1 MGIDYIIN
9 DNTECFHSMQ
19 FPASILC
26 IFNSQPISFFPYT
39 AFPLAVTYS
48 SLAAISIFPL
58 EHLPCLRCIGALNF
72 LLIMLQDS
80 ADTLG
85 ASDTNIVS
93 AFCSGSRPPP
103 SPSSFPSLAQAG
115 SWLNKLQ
122 LFASQLCTHAHSL
135 AQFSFVSLDFVIAF
149 GFAHCIWQKEEKVEK
164 QPNWDPDKKVSLA

>member
-1 MGIDYIIN
+1 MGNDYIIN
-9 DNTECFHSMQ
+9 DNTASFHSMQ
-19 FPASILC
+19 FPATALC
-26 IFNSQPISFFPYT
+26 IFNSQPISFFHST
-39 AFPLAVTYS
+39 LILLTVTYS

-58 EHLPCLRCIGALNF
+58 EHFPCLRCIGALNF

-85 ASDTNIVS
+85 TSDTNIVS
-93 AFCSGSRPPP
+93 AFCSA
-103 SPSSFPSLAQAG
+103 SPSSPHPCPALVLAG

-149 GFAHCIWQKEEKVEK
+149 GFAHCI
-164 QPNWDPDKKVSLA
+164 